1 VLMMGAASIAPT
13 LYCVTSPLCHGRN
26 PDHALCHCAGG
37 WRGSLRVRS
46 QRACPSSSIQC
57 CCAVESRSVGMPEPL
72 CGAKAVVEVCF
83 DTRNSEL
90 SCEWRSVDL
99 HTLGED
105 EATQT
110 PQQRQAA
117 ELIDACK
124 EVFAFSGAACS
135 PRAWTQC
142 ASSSPNRQCQG
153 QLNPSETPLKSL

>member
-1 VLMMGAASIAPT
+1 
-13 LYCVTSPLCHGRN
+13 
-26 PDHALCHCAGG
+26 
-37 WRGSLRVRS
+37 
-46 QRACPSSSIQC
+46 
-57 CCAVESRSVGMPEPL
+57 MPEPL

-135 PRAWTQC
+135 PHTLGRLARC
-142 ASSSPNRQCQG
+142 RG
-153 QLNPSETPLKSL
+153 R